1 MQCSLVRSYTTHC
14 FYALIC
20 IPYEKVRNRAS
31 RYTEIGHVKLATS
44 LASVNIDRYK
54 PKTEECTEPDG
65 GGLYLQVFPSG
76 AKSWQV
82 QYKTQEGKGRRIT
95 VGNLPSHV
103 V

>member
-1 MQCSLVRSYTTHC
+1 MRL
-14 FYALIC
+14 YAYLTKRYAIGLHA
-20 IPYEKVRNRAS
+20 IP
-31 RYTEIGHVKLATS
+31 KLATS

-95 VGNLPSHV
+95 VGNLLSHV
-103 V
+103 VA